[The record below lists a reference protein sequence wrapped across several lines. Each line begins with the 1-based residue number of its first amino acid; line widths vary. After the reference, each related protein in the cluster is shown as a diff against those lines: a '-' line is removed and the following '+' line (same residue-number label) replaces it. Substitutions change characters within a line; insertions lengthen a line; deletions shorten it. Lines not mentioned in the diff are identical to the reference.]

1 MSLPPLAADDFQA
14 VFETIHGYR
23 PFPWQRRLAKEV
35 VSGGRWPAAL
45 DLPTGTGKTAAIDVA
60 LFHLA
65 LEADK
70 GPERRAPIRIAFVV
84 DRRIIVDEAA
94 ERASRIGEALSEA
107 TGDEPLARMAA
118 RLRRLAGGD
127 VPLLVRSLRGG
138 IPREDDWTRTPGQP
152 TVLCSTVDQV
162 GSRLLFRGYGVTD
175 GMKPIHAGLL
185 GSDCL
190 FLLDEAHLAAP
201 FSQTLEKVAAYRA
214 PPWCR
219 DEPGPWQFVS
229 LSATPRSAA
238 ATFTLDEDDR
248 ADPVLARRLNASKPA
263 SLRKLGLS
271 AAKDPERHA
280 EAFADAASRL
290 FDNNGVRTLAVVVNR
305 VALARAVF
313 DALRT
318 RLADQGDVVLLTGRT
333 RGLDRDA
340 LVASF
345 KDRLMSGAETSDRRL
360 AVVATQTIEAGA
372 DFDFDALVT
381 QIAPLDALRQR
392 FGRLNRMG
400 RKVSSPAVILATRD
414 EVAARADDA
423 VYGDRS
429 KKTWDWLVDQAE
441 RPRTKG
447 DAPVLDLGIAPF
459 SKLLADGSAEFLE
472 LSSEKPCAPN
482 LRSEDVMLLSWT
494 APVPAVDPALHLFL
508 HGPKAGPADV
518 QIVWRADLEP
528 GKLEVAHEI
537 LALAPPHVGETLSV
551 PPWSARAW
559 LAGAGEHAAE
569 TADVEGAPEPEPTT
583 GRARRVFRWAGPESA
598 ATGVISANEIR
609 AGDVVV
615 VPASYGGCDEFGWN
629 PVSQTPVTDFGDLR
643 PMSRRWV
650 KRLHPEL
657 VPDIWEKITTAAA
670 ANSDQTIAERLSA
683 FQSAGIAIPN
693 GNCVIHWADGYH
705 GAILT
710 AAGAITSG
718 FSAATEDDESGSLTG
733 QSLSLDR
740 HGRDVEAKA
749 RIFGK
754 AAGLTSKLTEDVTL
768 AALLHDEGKADAR
781 FQIWL
786 RGGDRLR
793 AEVEADKPLAKSPR
807 IMSRSE
813 SLAARR
819 AAGLPERWRHEAQSV
834 TRAIA
839 DPRLKKAN
847 DPELVLWLIG
857 VHHGHG
863 RPLFPHNDPREAPD
877 RVGPQRLD
885 FQFQGYDWPQI
896 FERLKAR
903 YGPWELSRMEAVV
916 RLADHRASEEAAQ

>member
-1 MSLPPLAADDFQA
+1 MSLPTLVADDFQA
-14 VFETIHGYR
+14 VFEAVHGYR

-70 GPERRAPIRIAFVV
+70 GPERRAPVRIAFVV

-118 RLRRLAGGD
+118 RLRSLAGGD

-162 GSRLLFRGYGVTD
+162 GSRLLFRGYGVSD

-229 LSATPRSAA
+229 LSATPRSTAG
-238 ATFTLDEDDR
+238 TFTLDEDDR
-248 ADPVLARRLNASKPA
+248 ADPVLARRLNANKPA

-271 AAKDPERHA
+271 AAENPERHA

-429 KKTWDWLVDQAE
+429 RKTWAWLVDQAE
-441 RPRTKG
+441 RPRTRG
-447 DAPVLDLGIAPF
+447 AAPILDLGIAPF

-472 LSSEKPCAPN
+472 LSSEKPSAPN
-482 LRSEDVMLLSWT
+482 LRPEDVMLLSWT

-537 LALAPPHVGETLSV
+537 LALAPPHVGETLGV

-559 LAGAGEHAAE
+559 LAGAGEHAAD

-657 VPDIWEKITTAAA
+657 VPDIWEKIATAAA

-754 AAGLTSKLTEDVTL
+754 AAGLTSKRTEDVTL

>member
-1 MSLPPLAADDFQA
+1 MSLPPLSADDFQA

-70 GPERRAPIRIAFVV
+70 GPERRAPVRIAFVV

-118 RLRRLAGGD
+118 RLRSLAGGD

-162 GSRLLFRGYGVTD
+162 GSRLLFRGYGVSD

-229 LSATPRSAA
+229 LSATPRSTAG
-238 ATFTLDEDDR
+238 TFTLDEDDR
-248 ADPVLARRLNASKPA
+248 ADPVRARRLNANKPA

-271 AAKDPERHA
+271 AAENPERHA
-280 EAFADAASRL
+280 EAFADAASQL

-441 RPRTKG
+441 RPRTRG
-447 DAPVLDLGIAPF
+447 AAPIFDLGIAPF

-472 LSSEKPCAPN
+472 LSSEKPSAPN

-537 LALAPPHVGETLSV
+537 LALAPPHVGETLGV

-657 VPDIWEKITTAAA
+657 VPDIWEKIATAAA

-693 GNCVIHWADGYH
+693 GNCVIHRIDGYH

-896 FERLKAR
+896 FERLKVR